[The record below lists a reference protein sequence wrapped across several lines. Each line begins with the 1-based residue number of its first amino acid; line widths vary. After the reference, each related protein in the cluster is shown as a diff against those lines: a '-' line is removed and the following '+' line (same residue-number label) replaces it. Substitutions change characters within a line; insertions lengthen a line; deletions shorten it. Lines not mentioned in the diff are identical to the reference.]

1 MLPICVRPE
10 GIWPKLSSIQVIR
23 GNLVYIISLILG
35 GDFNTEPDVEKGSPY
50 QLIQEHSMKNCMQE
64 IYKNFGDK
72 IFATYGNAKNT
83 FTGGKEKPVIYDY
96 IFHQANKNNI
106 ISWTKWFEILFLQT
120 TVKVA
125 NSEISISDHQGIE
138 AAIKFWN

>member
-1 MLPICVRPE
+1 MSVP
-10 GIWPKLSSIQVIR
+10 SISKEV
-23 GNLVYIISLILG
+23 LVLG

-64 IYKNFGDK
+64 IYKNFDDK

-96 IFHQANKNNI
+96 IFHQANKNNV
-106 ISWTKWFEILFLQT
+106 ISWTKWFEILYLQT
-120 TVKVA
+120 TVKVT
-125 NSEISISDHQGIE
+125 NEGMSEISISDHQGIE
-138 AAIKFWN
+138 ATIKFWN

>member
-1 MLPICVRPE
+1 MLLGVPYAATVEASVP
-10 GIWPKLSSIQVIR
+10 SISKEV
-23 GNLVYIISLILG
+23 LVLG

-64 IYKNFGDK
+64 IYKKFDDEN
-72 IFATYGNAKNT
+72 FATYGNAKNT

-125 NSEISISDHQGIE
+125 NEGISEISISDHQGIE
-138 AAIKFWN
+138 ATIKFWN